1 MPTRQPHFF
10 VLLGAILLLT
20 PSLVAAGKV
29 DVRVT
34 SAIPMPNLQDAGLP
48 DMGLQDTGSPSAS
61 VARLKSGLDAL
72 AANDIAGARQARET
86 LPVNSLDRHILAWAI
101 ALYGGDKVPSGD
113 IADAAKMLPNWPG
126 LIALRKNSERALYRE
141 NPAPE
146 IVVQAFGGSQPQTVE
161 GVVIL
166 ARSYVSLGNVKAA
179 RSVLSPFWRTEKLE
193 AKDEVAIIQE
203 FGKLIAAADHR
214 FRMEHMFYGDRVN
227 SALRVAGLARAQQL
241 ADAWAAADRGDKNA
255 AKLLQAVPAAQ
266 RSAGYLFAQAQYLRK
281 QQKFSDAAAVMMK
294 APSDR
299 SALIDPD
306 AWWAER
312 RVLSR
317 ELVDQGDMKTAYKIV
332 AAHAAESAV
341 NATDAE
347 FHAGWYALRGLNDPN
362 TAAKHFLRIA
372 DLAQGPMSLSRA
384 YYWLGRAAEA
394 GGSGSAKDHF
404 I

>member
-10 VLLGAILLLT
+10 ALLGAILLLT

-48 DMGLQDTGSPSAS
+48 DTGLQDTGSPSAS

-72 AANDIAGARQARET
+72 AANDVAGARQARET

-166 ARSYVSLGNVKAA
+166 ARSYVSLG
-179 RSVLSPFWRTEKLE
+179 
-193 AKDEVAIIQE
+193 
-203 FGKLIAAADHR
+203 
-214 FRMEHMFYGDRVN
+214 
-227 SALRVAGLARAQQL
+227 
-241 ADAWAAADRGDKNA
+241 
-255 AKLLQAVPAAQ
+255 
-266 RSAGYLFAQAQYLRK
+266 
-281 QQKFSDAAAVMMK
+281 
-294 APSDR
+294 
-299 SALIDPD
+299 
-306 AWWAER
+306 
-312 RVLSR
+312 
-317 ELVDQGDMKTAYKIV
+317 
-332 AAHAAESAV
+332 
-341 NATDAE
+341 
-347 FHAGWYALRGLNDPN
+347 
-362 TAAKHFLRIA
+362 
-372 DLAQGPMSLSRA
+372 
-384 YYWLGRAAEA
+384 
-394 GGSGSAKDHF
+394 
-404 I
+404 